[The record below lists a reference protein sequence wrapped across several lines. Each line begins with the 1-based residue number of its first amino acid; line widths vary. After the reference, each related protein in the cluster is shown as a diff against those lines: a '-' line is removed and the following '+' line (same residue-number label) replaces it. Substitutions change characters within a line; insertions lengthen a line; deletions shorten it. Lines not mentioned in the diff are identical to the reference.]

1 VVRTAVLVVGVGAA
15 AVVVVVV
22 SREVVVAVSMVG
34 SFVPGVLSNEFR
46 EAPSHFTWKCKFKAD
61 HNATTV
67 GELRLR
73 SLYQS
78 LASESNL
85 Q

>member
-1 VVRTAVLVVGVGAA
+1 MLVGVGM
-15 AVVVVVV
+15 AVVVVVDI
-22 SREVVVAVSMVG
+22 SCEVVVAVSMVG
-34 SFVPGVLSNEFR
+34 SFVSGVLSNEFR